1 MSTQQSTSDIL
12 SEFPTPHG
20 KSWQATGD
28 EKRHSDG
35 NDMRMKHGIP
45 EWDPE
50 RFQYD
55 VLPDLLTHS
64 WDPEGDRAV
73 GGTDA
78 YIKGKP
84 GVGKSTLLCYLV
96 ARLIDINDET
106 VFWRGSSSR
115 SEWLPLAPWA
125 TLWLPQGAEIDATLA
140 GRNPTDPTV
149 DVGVDEL
156 EEIVRTVRRY
166 RTPRDLLDKAGPARL
181 HVVFPDPELR
191 GAQAALEASADKAY
205 ETPPNRDQLFHETDP
220 DHHWWIAFNLERVE
234 NGPHH
239 WSTWVCDEIGDLL
252 PQNARK
258 DAYGTYQKVELTRDS
273 WVDFRK
279 KGHTVLAAGHSE
291 KDLHSMIRRKLR
303 WRIQMPRQANPTTA
317 SDIVGFDSVPMNS
330 DMTSRMPI
338 GRALCYTETNF
349 AKFRWKDM
357 QSPTSHKLKI
367 TIQT

>member
-1 MSTQQSTSDIL
+1 MSIQNDNQEIL

-20 KSWQATGD
+20 SSWQATGD
-28 EKRHSDG
+28 AKRHSDA
-35 NDMRMKHGIP
+35 NDIRMKHGIP
-45 EWDPE
+45 QWDPS
-50 RFQYD
+50 RFDYD
-55 VLPDLLTHS
+55 VVPDLLTHS
-64 WDPEGDRAV
+64 WDPEGDRAR

-84 GVGKSTLLCYLV
+84 GAGKSTLLNYFV
-96 ARLIDINDET
+96 ARLIGINDESI
-106 VFWRGSSSR
+106 FWRASSSR

-125 TLWLPQGAEIDATLA
+125 TLWLPVGATVEATLA
-140 GRNPTDPTV
+140 GRDPTDPSLDV
-149 DVGVDEL
+149 DVDEL
-156 EEIVRTVRRY
+156 EEIVRSVRRY
-166 RTPRDLLDKAGPARL
+166 RDPRDLLDKAGRARL
-181 HVVFPDPELR
+181 HVVYPDPRMR
-191 GAQAALEASADKAY
+191 GCQAALEESADKAY
-205 ETPPNRDQLFHETDP
+205 EVPSGRDQLFSEEDP
-220 DHHWWIAFNLERVE
+220 DHHWWIGWNLERVE

-239 WSTWVCDEIGDLL
+239 FSTWVCDEIGDLL
-252 PQNARK
+252 PQNASK
-258 DAYGTYQKVELTRDS
+258 DQFGTYQKVELTKDS

-349 AKFRWKDM
+349 AKIRWKDM